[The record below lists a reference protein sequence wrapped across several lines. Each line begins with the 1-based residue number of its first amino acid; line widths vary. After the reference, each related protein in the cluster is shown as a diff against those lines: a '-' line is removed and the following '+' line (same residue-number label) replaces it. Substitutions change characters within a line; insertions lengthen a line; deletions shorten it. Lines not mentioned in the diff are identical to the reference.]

1 MDFEREAKHEEG
13 AQYSSVAAPRVEGA
27 SQRLFL
33 QSKSMAYETGRFRQA
48 DRILSSKDFGRVVK
62 CGKRTASGSFVVVI
76 ASKTS
81 GAEDES
87 DENRRKLGVTVSKR
101 VGNAVVRNR
110 VKRCIREWF
119 RHAREALPPGSEIVV
134 IARRKARD
142 LLGCEITA
150 VLDQM
155 IPHQQGRRGTV

>member
-1 MDFEREAKHEEG
+1 MDFERETRREEG
-13 AQYSSVAAPRVEGA
+13 ARFLNAAARRAENA

-33 QSKSMAYETGRFRQA
+33 RSKSVAYETGRFQQA
-48 DRILSSKDFGRVVK
+48 DRILSTRDFRRVVK
-62 CGKRTASGSFVVVI
+62 SGKRTASGSFVVMI
-76 ASKTS
+76 APRTS
-81 GAEDES
+81 QAEDEAN
-87 DENRRKLGVTVSKR
+87 ENRRKLGVTVSKR

-119 RHAREALPPGSEIVV
+119 RHAREGLPARSEIVV

-142 LLGCEITA
+142 LQGSEIAT

-155 IPHQQGRRGTV
+155 IQHQQSRQGTA

>member
-1 MDFEREAKHEEG
+1 
-13 AQYSSVAAPRVEGA
+13 V
-27 SQRLFL
+27 
-33 QSKSMAYETGRFRQA
+33 AYETGRFQQA
-48 DRILSSKDFGRVVK
+48 DRILSTRDFGRVVK
-62 CGKRTASGSFVVVI
+62 SGKRTTSGSFVVVI
-76 ASKTS
+76 ASRTS
-81 GAEDES
+81 RTEGEA

-119 RHAREALPPGSEIVV
+119 RQAREGLPARSEIVV

-142 LLGCEITA
+142 LQGCEIAT

-155 IPHQQGRRGTV
+155 IQHQQRRQGAA